1 MGRAEPD
8 VRPPVAAI
16 PSAKSIYVVEIPPAA
31 MAVGLLRSSD
41 WPAARHIGR
50 CAASSANHRRA
61 VGLLPLPREEFRQLC
76 SLHSELR
83 RRGGSICTPAVIGR
97 CQWRRPVSPALRPI
111 RQALARARRP
121 QQNAIGLL
129 HQATHFRS

>member
-1 MGRAEPD
+1 
-8 VRPPVAAI
+8 
-16 PSAKSIYVVEIPPAA
+16 
-31 MAVGLLRSSD
+31 MAVGLLRSGD

-50 CAASSANHRRA
+50 CAAPRRQPITIAARGISAT
-61 VGLLPLPREEFRQLC
+61 
-76 SLHSELR
+76 LHSELR

-97 CQWRRPVSPALRPI
+97 CQRRRPVSPALRPI

-129 HQATHFRS
+129 HQVTMEVQHCQFGSLTVHVWLPPHVACACQGRTAAFLRWCVQPSY